1 MLCLHY
7 SLNSIKIQSV
17 GQQLILKV
25 LEDIN
30 NLFKKI
36 FSNEETL
43 VFSLLLLGAFFVLFF
58 LGGIL
63 TPFLISIIFAYLLVG
78 MQTRLESFG
87 ISTII
92 AFLITY
98 SFFLLLGAALI
109 VWLGPLVYQQLQSII
124 LEVPKWLNS
133 FIVFAQD
140 IPEKYPDLVSSDQ
153 ITSFLESLSGQ
164 ISTLSQNFVK
174 AGITGIQN
182 TVTVAINL
190 ILLPILV
197 FFFLFDRKEII
208 SGLLSILPS
217 ERKMLKKIWLEMD
230 GQLSNYARGKAIE
243 IVIVG
248 SAAAILFLYFDL
260 EYVALLSVLVGFS
273 VLIPYLGA
281 FIVTIPV
288 AIIGLLQFNLT
299 FDFWLLMSLYL
310 ALQILDGNL
319 LVPILFSDA
328 VKLHPVMIILA
339 VFVFGSLFGFW
350 GVFFAIPIATLIKAI
365 WNAWPEKSSENLN

>member
-1 MLCLHY
+1 ML
-7 SLNSIKIQSV
+7 
-17 GQQLILKV
+17 
-25 LEDIN
+25 EEIN
-30 NLFKKI
+30 NLFRKI

-43 VFSLLLLGAFFVLFF
+43 VFSLLLASSFLILFF

-78 MQTRLESFG
+78 MQTRLESYGF
-87 ISTII
+87 SSAI
-92 AFLITY
+92 AFGATY
-98 SFFLLLGAALI
+98 SFFLLLGIAMM
-109 VWLGPLVYQQLQSII
+109 VWLVPLVYQQLQSIV
-124 LEVPKWLNS
+124 LEFPKWLNS
-133 FIVFAQD
+133 FVIFAQD

-153 ITSFLESLSGQ
+153 IKEFLQTLSSQ
-164 ISTLSQNFVK
+164 ISALSQEFLK

-197 FFFLFDRKEII
+197 FFFLYDRKKII
-208 SGLLSILPS
+208 SGFLNILPS
-217 ERKMLKKIWLEMD
+217 ERMMLKNIWVEMD

-248 SAAAILFLYFDL
+248 SAAAIIFMYFNL

-288 AIIGLLQFNLT
+288 AVIGLLQFNLT
-299 FDFWLLMSLYL
+299 FEFWLLMGSYL

-328 VKLHPVMIILA
+328 VKLHPVVIILA

-365 WNAWPEKSSENLN
+365 WNAWPEKLAE

>member
-1 MLCLHY
+1 
-7 SLNSIKIQSV
+7 
-17 GQQLILKV
+17 V

-36 FSNEETL
+36 FANEETL
-43 VFSLLLLGAFFVLFF
+43 VFSWLLVGTVFVLFV

-208 SGLLSILPS
+208 SGLMSILPS

-299 FDFWLLMSLYL
+299 FDFWLLMGLYL